1 MSDYLD
7 YKVVAFILLLTV
19 SLLAIVFDIVPV
31 LVVATLSALASVQ
44 NAAKQKNIQIKKEMG
59 ENISGIKADA
69 DKTTW
74 VLNNFLTNAIR
85 YSADNAEIIISI
97 QQQDNKVQ
105 FSVKDF
111 GKGID
116 PQYKDKIFDRYFKIP
131 GTKEG
136 TGLGLAICKEF
147 IEAQQGTI
155 WMESIVDKGTRFGFE
170 LPVV

>member
-1 MSDYLD
+1 
-7 YKVVAFILLLTV
+7 
-19 SLLAIVFDIVPV
+19 
-31 LVVATLSALASVQ
+31 
-44 NAAKQKNIQIKKEMG
+44 MG

-97 QQQDNKVQ
+97 QQQENKVQ
-105 FSVKDF
+105 FSVQDF

-147 IEAQQGTI
+147 IEAQEGTI
-155 WMESIVDKGTRFGFE
+155 WMESVIDKGTRFGFE
-170 LPVV
+170 LPVA

>member
-1 MSDYLD
+1 MTQVESGKIQLTLLD
-7 YKVVAFILLLTV
+7 IQPTLLV
-19 SLLAIVFDIVPV
+19 NK
-31 LVVATLSALASVQ
+31 ALESVQ
-44 NAAKQKNIQIKKEMG
+44 NAAKQKNINIQKQIS
-59 ENISGIKADA
+59 ENIPAVKADA

-85 YSADNAEIIISI
+85 YSPENAEIIIAI
-97 QQQDNKVQ
+97 QQQGNSVQ
-105 FSVKDF
+105 FTVQDF

-147 IEAQQGTI
+147 IEAQGGVI
-155 WMESIVDKGTRFGFE
+155 AVDSDFGKGSSFSFA
-170 LPVV
+170 LPAST